1 MKFLASL
8 LAICCAA
15 QALIAQA
22 APKAS
27 GSEAEGQVFAPFVS
41 RISAEVKND
50 LIKITW
56 IDSRD
61 AIGPVYVYRSTADFL
76 KTGIPGSGKPIE
88 VPRGAQSYIDQV
100 DAAGTWHYFVA
111 ASNEKGTK
119 YEVLIPFGN
128 VLSVSVVPLATQEAV
143 AVGAANA
150 GAAQAGAG
158 SAAAAPSS
166 KPGAEAAK
174 ASTAQAISISG
185 ISASVEEDAVRIKY
199 VSDSLEKTPLL
210 YRSAQPLR
218 RIQDLL
224 DAVIAQAGSVGGN
237 FLDYPVP
244 GIQYYYAIIYEE
256 DLKRGAVNIISGKN
270 ATVVPVEVSAGR
282 YRIGLP
288 GPMSE
293 IRTMP
298 LPLIAVQTIVPGAGF
313 AAFDAAVQVPL
324 SLEAS
329 KAVSQL
335 SMKTKPRLPPDKKPR
350 AFAQDL
356 AAPAGGEEDALRS
369 IVQGPF
375 ARKDWKTAA
384 DEFSKYLSLPRTANS
399 EARARFYLGQAFY
412 FSGRMRE
419 SLFEFLLVQ
428 NQYPGEASEWLQAV
442 LPRLPL
448 DSGASGAS

>member
-27 GSEAEGQVFAPFVS
+27 ESEAEGQVFAPFVS

-76 KTGIPGSGKPIE
+76 KTGIPGSVKPIE

-128 VLSVSVVPLATQEAV
+128 VLAVSVTPLATQEAV

-150 GAAQAGAG
+150 SSSGAGADAVAGAG
-158 SAAAAPSS
+158 
-166 KPGAEAAK
+166 KPGPEAAK
-174 ASTAQAISISG
+174 ASTAQAVSISG
-185 ISASVEEDAVRIKY
+185 ISASVEEDAVRISY
-199 VSDSLEKTPLL
+199 ASESPEKTPLL

-224 DAVIAQAGSVGGN
+224 DAVIAQAGTVGGY

-256 DLKRGAVNIISGKN
+256 DLKRGAVNIVSGKN

-399 EARARFYLGQAFY
+399 EARARFYLGQALY

>member
-1 MKFLASL
+1 MKFLWSF
-8 LAICCAA
+8 LAVCCSA
-15 QALIAQA
+15 QVLIAQA
-22 APKAS
+22 APKSPQA
-27 GSEAEGQVFAPFVS
+27 EAEGQVFAPFVS

-50 LIKITW
+50 MVKITW

-61 AIGPVYVYRSTADFL
+61 AAGPVYVYRSTSDFL
-76 KTGIPGSGKPIE
+76 KAGIPVSGKPIE

-100 DAAGTWHYFVA
+100 DAAGTWHYFLA
-111 ASNEKGTK
+111 ASDEKGTK
-119 YEVLIPFGN
+119 YQVLIPFGN
-128 VLSVSVVPLATQEAV
+128 VLSVSVTPLATQEAA
-143 AVGAANA
+143 AVSAANSSSS
-150 GAAQAGAG
+150 GAG
-158 SAAAAPSS
+158 RDAAAGPA
-166 KPGAEAAK
+166 KPGTEAAK
-174 ASTAQAISISG
+174 AGTAQAVSISG
-185 ISASVEEDAVRIKY
+185 INASVEEDAVRIGY
-199 VSDSLEKTPLL
+199 ASESPEKTPLL

-224 DAVIAQAGSVGGN
+224 DAVIAQAGTIGGS

-244 GIQYYYAIIYEE
+244 GIPYYYAVIYEE
-256 DLKRGAVNIISGKN
+256 DLKGGAVAILAGKN
-270 ATVVPVEVSAGR
+270 ATVAPVEVSAGR

-288 GPMSE
+288 GPISE

-313 AAFDAAVQVPL
+313 AAFDTAVQAPL

-329 KAVSQL
+329 KAIAQL
-335 SMKTKPRLPPDKKPR
+335 SVKAKPRLPPDKKPR

-384 DEFSKYLSLPRTANS
+384 DEFSKYLSLPRSANS

-412 FSGRMRE
+412 FNGRMRE

-442 LPRLPL
+442 LPRLTN
-448 DSGASGAS
+448 G